1 MSDFERSMGFQDCW
15 RAKPTRT
22 VRSSAA
28 GYFGVPRRSPKADDG
43 TSTSGQGKG
52 RAGQSAG
59 GMSASDKA
67 TLARVVRRAPEVM
80 VRVTRPS
87 KTDKSGNPIKVN
99 RASEGVR
106 LTGHIEYI
114 SRNGKIELETSDGLV
129 LDGKRQANGLS
140 AQWLVKHD
148 EDILHGDATQRT
160 RVATS
165 MVFSMPAHVNAEGV
179 KDAVRSLAEDE
190 FGGRHDYVMAL
201 HTDTKHPHVH
211 LTVRTVGEDGIKLNL
226 RKADLQHLRDQFAS
240 RLRQRGI
247 DAEATPRHARGV
259 PHKSPSM
266 AMYKIRQRGQ
276 VPTTDRAKRDEVERD
291 MTAHGGRL
299 PDYPWDHA
307 MMNRRNRVMGTYMR
321 AATALARSEDAE
333 ERELARDTERFVA
346 SLTSSRTERVQMAS
360 EASQGRSAGRSGV
373 QGGER
378 ASERGRGPREDEK
391 GRPDR
396 ER

>member
-1 MSDFERSMGFQDCW
+1 M
-15 RAKPTRT
+15 AKH
-22 VRSSAA
+22 
-28 GYFGVPRRSPKADDG
+28 DD
-43 TSTSGQGKG
+43 
-52 RAGQSAG
+52 
-59 GMSASDKA
+59 D
-67 TLARVVRRAPEVM
+67 L
-80 VRVTRPS
+80 
-87 KTDKSGNPIKVN
+87 
-99 RASEGVR
+99 
-106 LTGHIEYI
+106 
-114 SRNGKIELETSDGLV
+114 
-129 LDGKRQANGLS
+129 ANGF
-140 AQWLVKHD
+140 
-148 EDILHGDATQRT
+148 ATQRT
-160 RVATS
+160 RISTS
-165 MVFSMPAHVNAEGV
+165 MVFSMPAHVNAEAV
-179 KDAVRSLAEDE
+179 KDSVRSLAEDE

-226 RKADLQHLRDQFAS
+226 RKADLQYLRDQFAS
-240 RLRQRGI
+240 KLRQRGI

-259 PHKSPSM
+259 PQKSPQM

-276 VPTTDRAKRDEVERD
+276 VPATDRAKREEVERD
-291 MTAHGGRL
+291 MAAHGGRL

-307 MMNRRNRVMGTYMR
+307 MMNRRNRVMGTYIR

-333 ERELARDTERFVA
+333 DQALARDTERFVA

-360 EASQGRSAGRSGV
+360 EASQGRSGGRSGV